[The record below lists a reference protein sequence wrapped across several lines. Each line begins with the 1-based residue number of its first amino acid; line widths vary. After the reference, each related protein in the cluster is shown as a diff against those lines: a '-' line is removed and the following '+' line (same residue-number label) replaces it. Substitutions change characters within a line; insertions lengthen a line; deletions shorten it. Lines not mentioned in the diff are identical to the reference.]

1 MTLVPNRSVVG
12 VFDCICVWNMGAKTF
27 KFKII
32 GPIWLHRYIVYVY
45 IQIHLDILS
54 ICIYIC
60 SSLTELQLKSQSI
73 RQVKVVKDAETTRRL
88 SVTVK
93 LEVSQRK
100 GNGSYHLSN
109 EKIRDYT
116 TQLCGDY
123 FINHEIRIPI
133 KHLGAPLSTLLG
145 TNISHSKEV
154 GKMSFLSHW
163 RDMLV
168 PWRVINSHPK
178 IRHTGRGWWDK
189 KLVQKVLAF

>member
-1 MTLVPNRSVVG
+1 MTLVPNRCVVG

-32 GPIWLHRYIVYVY
+32 GPIWLHRYIIYVY
-45 IQIHLDILS
+45 IQIHLDILD

-60 SSLTELQLKSQSI
+60 SSLTELQLESQSI

-109 EKIRDYT
+109 QKNPGCLGFIGDYT

-145 TNISHSKEV
+145 TSS
-154 GKMSFLSHW
+154 
-163 RDMLV
+163 
-168 PWRVINSHPK
+168 
-178 IRHTGRGWWDK
+178 
-189 KLVQKVLAF
+189 